1 MTETAKDTTNNDPE
15 QQLTPPPTPKRE
27 RPQWLNGLIAVVTLK
42 RMRRWYR
49 KRTPFGRRAPKQWTR
64 PQPEAAY
71 QEALYWEGF
80 ITPDFWDDDDLT
92 QYPKIMQDLDDLEE
106 YLLPAFWEYNQR
118 ATYYQR
124 NYFFYQWIFI
134 IGAFMTTAFGALST
148 YFTADDGASVT
159 LLGNAYSN
167 VWLLGIQLDYS
178 MDTFFSLLTTNVS
191 AITSYFTLLSNQG
204 EPRKRWANYRRLT
217 EELRMLYFKFVSRLP
232 PYDQPTRVDKL
243 RHRVIEIR
251 EQEPSSSA

>member
-1 MTETAKDTTNNDPE
+1 MPETEKDPHAETT
-15 QQLTPPPTPKRE
+15 QQTPPPKRE
-27 RPQWLNGLIAVVTLK
+27 RAAWLDGLIATITLK
-42 RMRRWYR
+42 RARHWYR
-49 KRTPFGRRAPKQWTR
+49 KRTPFGRHAPKQWTR
-64 PQPEAAY
+64 PEPEKAY

-80 ITPDFWDDDDLT
+80 IAPNFWDDDDLT
-92 QYPKIMQDLDDLEE
+92 EYPKIMQDLDDLDE

-134 IGAFMTTAFGALST
+134 IGAFMATAFGALTT
-148 YFTADDGASVT
+148 YFTADEGVT
-159 LLGNAYSN
+159 VTFLGTAYED
-167 VWLLGIQLDYS
+167 VKLLGIQLNYS
-178 MDTFFSLLTTNVS
+178 MDTMFSLFTTIVS

-217 EELRMLYFKFVSRLP
+217 EELRMLYFKFISRLP
-232 PYDQPTRVDKL
+232 PYDQKNRVDKL

-251 EQEPSSSA
+251 EREPSSSA